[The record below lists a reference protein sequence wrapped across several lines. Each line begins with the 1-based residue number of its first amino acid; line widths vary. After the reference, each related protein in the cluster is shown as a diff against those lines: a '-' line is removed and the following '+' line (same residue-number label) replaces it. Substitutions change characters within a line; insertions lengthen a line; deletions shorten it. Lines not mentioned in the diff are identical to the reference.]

1 MWRVQKRVMSGRS
14 QSNRLKM
21 MEQHHN
27 SSLKS
32 PMSPSVKLN
41 RRKKV
46 TKTMTRT
53 WSTLKTTTRSGRM
66 MTSLY
71 RSRTQLTSSKCKLHH
86 LSNQMSTRRIWERES
101 PKLSKEMVWWYQP
114 NPPNRLIIRMISQ
127 HMNRPILEPLNL
139 LAASKR
145 IRQTTSWGVNA
156 QARVNGRK
164 IFRTRSISSMMELKR
179 VMLMMMQSLGHNRAW
194 QISRI

>member
-1 MWRVQKRVMSGRS
+1 
-14 QSNRLKM
+14 
-21 MEQHHN
+21 
-27 SSLKS
+27 
-32 PMSPSVKLN
+32 MSPFIKLN

-71 RSRTQLTSSKCKLHH
+71 RSRIQLTNSKCKLHH

-101 PKLSKEMVWWYQP
+101 TKLSKEMFWYQL
-114 NPPNRLIIRMISQ
+114 NPQNRRITRMISQ

-145 IRQTTSWGVNA
+145 IRPTMSWGVNA